1 MTAVPGEIL
10 EVRRTHISEVFL
22 TRDRAYKVK
31 RPVSLGFVDYG
42 TRELRR
48 AACEAEVRLNRRLAP
63 DIYLGVVTMPD
74 GEPAV
79 EMVRLPDEGSLL
91 AHLER
96 GEVDAGTLREV
107 GRVIGAFHRRAEASD
122 AIAQHGSFARL
133 DHHVR
138 ENFDQTRSHVPALVH
153 PDVHQRC
160 EEASLDGLRRW
171 RETIAARTAAIRDVH
186 GDLRLEHVYLH
197 EGRILVIDCVEFSDA
212 YRCSDVAMDLAFLVM
227 DLSVR
232 GRDDL
237 ADALVEGWLEVTG
250 DEQALPLLPFF
261 SAYRSIVRAKVA
273 GMTLLDPA
281 VDPGQRADLA
291 HRALRH
297 WLWALGR
304 LVPRG
309 EGPALLGVGG
319 RPGTGKTTVAR
330 MLGEHGWEIVRSDVV
345 RKELAGLAESERLDP
360 DAYDLGSRERVYTAS
375 FRRAGAL
382 LAAGRR
388 VVVDA
393 SFTRDAWR
401 VELLE
406 LAARYGVPCAF
417 VRCIA
422 PDSVVEERLSRRS
435 GDASDADFQVFLKAL
450 WQQESERVAPLVHTL
465 GTGVSL
471 DEVRERVAQLASA
484 LP

>member
-1 MTAVPGEIL
+1 
-10 EVRRTHISEVFL
+10 
-22 TRDRAYKVK
+22 
-31 RPVSLGFVDYG
+31 
-42 TRELRR
+42 
-48 AACEAEVRLNRRLAP
+48 
-63 DIYLGVVTMPD
+63 
-74 GEPAV
+74 
-79 EMVRLPDEGSLL
+79 
-91 AHLER
+91 
-96 GEVDAGTLREV
+96 
-107 GRVIGAFHRRAEASD
+107 
-122 AIAQHGSFARL
+122 
-133 DHHVR
+133 
-138 ENFDQTRSHVPALVH
+138 
-153 PDVHQRC
+153 
-160 EEASLDGLRRW
+160 
-171 RETIAARTAAIRDVH
+171 
-186 GDLRLEHVYLH
+186 DLRLEHVYLR

-212 YRCSDVAMDLAFLVM
+212 YRCSDVALDLAFLVM
-227 DLSVR
+227 ELSVR

-237 ADALVEGWLEVTG
+237 VESLVAGWLEVTG

-261 SAYRSIVRAKVA
+261 GAYRAVVRAKVA
-273 GMTLLDPA
+273 GMTLMDPA
-281 VDPGQRADLA
+281 VEPGERATLA
-291 HRALRH
+291 QGALRH

-330 MLGEHGWEIVRSDVV
+330 FLEELGWVVVRSDVV
-345 RKELAGLAESERLDP
+345 RKELAGLEESERLDP
-360 DAYDLGSRERVYTAS
+360 GAYDLGSRERVYGAS

-382 LAAGRR
+382 LSAGKR

-406 LAARYGVPCAF
+406 LAARYGVPCSF

-422 PDSVVEERLSRRS
+422 PDSVVEERLSHRT

-450 WQQESERVAPLVHTL
+450 WERESARTAPLVNVV

-471 DEVRERVAQLASA
+471 DEVRERVAQLASE